1 MLEKL
6 VDKQSL
12 GELNRA
18 LRNRDDVT
26 AERLA
31 VELAPYF
38 DALADALDRDP
49 KAITPQWGL
58 LA

>member
-1 MLEKL
+1 MTPIEKL
-6 VDKQSL
+6 A
-12 GELNRA
+12 ELNRA
-18 LRNRDDVT
+18 LRNRDDAT

-31 VELAPYF
+31 TELAPHF
-38 DALADALDRDP
+38 DAIADTEDRNP

>member
-1 MLEKL
+1 MFDFAEKKRKY
-6 VDKQSL
+6 D
-12 GELNRA
+12 RA
-18 LRNRDDVT
+18 HRGRDDVT

-38 DALADALDRDP
+38 DAIADASDRDP

>member
-1 MLEKL
+1 MFGFAAKKREY
-6 VDKQSL
+6 D
-12 GELNRA
+12 RA
-18 LRNRDDVT
+18 HRGRDDVT

-38 DALADALDRDP
+38 DKIAEVEDENP

>member
-1 MLEKL
+1 MFDFAAKKREY
-6 VDKQSL
+6 
-12 GELNRA
+12 ERA
-18 LRNRDDVT
+18 HRSRDDVT

-31 VELAPYF
+31 VELAPFF
-38 DALADALDRDP
+38 DEIADALDRDP